1 MSSPAITTPTAGGA
15 PGGRVR
21 RLRREIKRTSG
32 WGGLLYVVP
41 ALVLL
46 LVFEVWPI
54 FFSIWVSLWKWDV
67 KPLDFIGLEN
77 YRTLFADGF
86 VTHDYKGDLVPG
98 EVANT
103 LLVTLFY
110 VLGTV
115 PITIGMSFVFAYLL
129 FRGVRG
135 ESVFRTIY
143 FLPYIT
149 ASVAVAMV
157 FSLIFNPKFGVANAA
172 LEKLGL
178 PGQKWLQD
186 PNPALKEWTAWTGLG
201 FIDRIPDWLAGPSVA
216 LVVVCIYS
224 IWASLGYAIVV
235 YLAGLTSIPRD
246 LADAARLD
254 GAGEWTVMRTIIWPL
269 LTPTTA
275 FLVITSTIGAF
286 QAFNPIYTLTRGSGL
301 GRSEAGAPLDTT
313 LTITVYIFRN
323 FYERSNSVGYAA
335 AVAIFLSLLLL
346 ALTLLQFRWYSRSS
360 HHA

>member
-1 MSSPAITTPTAGGA
+1 MASLPVAGQRA
-15 PGGRVR
+15 N
-21 RLRREIKRTSG
+21 RLRREIRRTSG

-41 ALVLL
+41 ALILL
-46 LVFEVWPI
+46 LIFEVWPI
-54 FFSIWVSLWKWDV
+54 FFSIWVSLWRWDV

-77 YRTLFADGF
+77 YQTLFADGF
-86 VTHDYKGDLVPG
+86 VTRDYKGDLVPG

-103 LLVTLFY
+103 LLVTIYY

-115 PITIGMSFVFAYLL
+115 PIVIALSFVFAFLL
-129 FRGVRG
+129 FRGIRG
-135 ESVFRTIY
+135 EGMFRTVY

-157 FSLIFNPKFGVANAA
+157 FTLMFNPKFGVANAV
-172 LEKLGL
+172 LEQVGL
-178 PGQKWLQD
+178 PTQKWLQD
-186 PNPALKEWTAWTGLG
+186 PNPALKVWTNWTGISL
-201 FIDRIPDWLAGPSVA
+201 IDSIPDWLAGPSIA

-224 IWASLGYAIVV
+224 IWSTLGYAIVI

-269 LTPTTA
+269 LAPTTA
-275 FLVITSTIGAF
+275 FLVITSTIGSF

-301 GRSEAGAPLDTT
+301 SRSEAGAPLDTT

-323 FYERSNSVGYAA
+323 FYERSNAVGYAS
-335 AVAIFLSLLLL
+335 AVAIFLSILLLV
-346 ALTLLQFRWYSRSS
+346 LTLLQFRWYGRSTYL
-360 HHA
+360 A

>member
-1 MSSPAITTPTAGGA
+1 
-15 PGGRVR
+15 
-21 RLRREIKRTSG
+21 
-32 WGGLLYVVP
+32 
-41 ALVLL
+41 
-46 LVFEVWPI
+46 
-54 FFSIWVSLWKWDV
+54 
-67 KPLDFIGLEN
+67 
-77 YRTLFADGF
+77 
-86 VTHDYKGDLVPG
+86 
-98 EVANT
+98 
-103 LLVTLFY
+103 
-110 VLGTV
+110 
-115 PITIGMSFVFAYLL
+115 
-129 FRGVRG
+129 
-135 ESVFRTIY
+135 VFRTIY

-186 PNPALKEWTAWTGLG
+186 PNPALKEWTAWTGIG
-201 FIDRIPDWLAGPSVA
+201 VIDRIPDWLAGPSVA

-254 GAGEWTVMRTIIWPL
+254 GASEWTVMRTIIWPL

-286 QAFNPIYTLTRGSGL
+286 QAFNPIFALTRGSGL

-335 AVAIFLSLLLL
+335 AVAVFLSLLLL
-346 ALTLLQFRWYSRSS
+346 ALTLLQFRWYSRSN

>member
-1 MSSPAITTPTAGGA
+1 MSSSVIVPTSEPQGNRAT
-15 PGGRVR
+15 
-21 RLRREIKRTSG
+21 RLRRNIRRTSG
-32 WGGLLYVVP
+32 WGGLLYILP
-41 ALVLL
+41 ALILL

-54 FFSIWVSLWKWDV
+54 FFSIYVSLWRWDV
-67 KPLDFIGLEN
+67 KPLDFIGLGN
-77 YRTLFADGF
+77 YQTLFADGF
-86 VTHDYKGDLVPG
+86 ITRDYKGDLVPG

-103 LLVTLFY
+103 LLVTIYY
-110 VLGTV
+110 VLATV
-115 PITIGMSFVFAYLL
+115 PVVIGLSFIFAFLL
-129 FRGVRG
+129 FRGVKG
-135 ESVFRTIY
+135 QGVFRTLY

-157 FSLIFNPKFGVANAA
+157 FTLIFNPKLGIANAA
-172 LEKLGL
+172 MEKIGL
-178 PGQKWLQD
+178 PTQTWLQD
-186 PNPALKEWTAWTGLG
+186 PTPALKAWTTWGG
-201 FIDRIPDWLAGPSVA
+201 SSVFDSVPDWLAGPSIA

-224 IWASLGYAIVV
+224 IWSSLGYAIVI

-254 GAGEWTVMRTIIWPL
+254 GASEWTVMRTIIWPL

-275 FLVITSTIGAF
+275 FLVITSTIGSF
-286 QAFNPIYTLTRGSGL
+286 QAFNPIFTLTRGSGL

-323 FYERSNSVGYAA
+323 FYERTNAVGYAS

-346 ALTLLQFRWYSRSS
+346 ALTLLQFRWYGRSA